1 MDDKQCQGLNYVTI
15 YQSWIP
21 GYPDQTLT
29 ADTKMGPISQSQMSL
44 TFRKYNELSFNILN
58 VNILSI
64 AFLSAW
70 DSFSTFLAMIFDN
83 NSYIS
88 VYFKRDSFLYHF
100 FYPWYLCDFSFC
112 DKCDTDTEW
121 KIIANLAKCS
131 FAKKLLWSKNY
142 PGSICEELCE
152 KPKTDIHMQSIMY
165 FWSWQAINEQNMHI
179 TNI

>member
-1 MDDKQCQGLNYVTI
+1 MTTSVRDSI
-15 YQSWIP
+15 MWPFISP
-21 GYPDQTLT
+21 GYPDRTLT

-44 TFRKYNELSFNILN
+44 TFRKYDEWSFNILN
-58 VNILSI
+58 VNILRI

-70 DSFSTFLAMIFDN
+70 DSFSTILAMIFDD

-131 FAKKLLWSKNY
+131 FAKN
-142 PGSICEELCE
+142 GCAE
-152 KPKTDIHMQSIMY
+152 KIIQDH
-165 FWSWQAINEQNMHI
+165 SWRAMRE
-179 TNI
+179 TKSR